1 MLSIKIK
8 KGYRLN
14 IEGKPS
20 IKLEKLQEP
29 DYVALLPEKI
39 PFIKPRL
46 LTDVGDKVKIGAEIF
61 EDKRNPDIK
70 FLSPGGGEI
79 IQINFGPRRI
89 IREIVIKLDD
99 VEAYEKFESLS
110 EKDIDN
116 IEKETLIKMI
126 LKGGLW
132 SLIRAFPL
140 RDIALPD
147 FTPPAIFVSLGS
159 EEPFQPESYVYLK
172 GKEDLFRYGINI
184 LKKLSPNVY
193 ISESYTNPFIEKEL
207 DDIPVTHT
215 YQGDYPADDPGVLL
229 YHIRKS
235 PSDNK
240 SWYING
246 QDILLLAHLLK
257 TGTYPTERTVVV
269 AGSGATERKHIKT
282 RLGVPLSHLCHNPV
296 TDNGSVRYVIGGIFR
311 GYTASKDS
319 FLGFYE
325 TSLTL
330 LSEGNEKEFFGFARA
345 GSDKPSYSRAFLS
358 ALNPSPMKMN
368 CNFHG
373 DTRACVNCGSC
384 AEVCPVDILP
394 QFTFKAIL
402 ADELE
407 ESLEHGMLDCVECG
421 LCSYVCPSKIEI
433 CKIIK
438 DAKAGYK

>member
-20 IKLEKLQEP
+20 VKLEKLQRP
-29 DYVALLPEKI
+29 AHVALLPEKI

-46 LTDVGDKVKIGAEIF
+46 LTDIGDKVKIGAAIF
-61 EDKRNPDIK
+61 EDKQNPDIK

-99 VEAYEKFESLS
+99 VEAYEKFESLP
-110 EKDIDN
+110 EKDI
-116 IEKETLIKMI
+116 EHVERETLVKMI

-140 RDIALPD
+140 RDIASPD

-172 GKEDLFRYGINI
+172 GKEELFRYGISV
-184 LKKLSPNVY
+184 LRRLSPNVY
-193 ISESYTNPFIEKEL
+193 VTESYTNPFAEKEL
-207 DDIPVTHT
+207 DDISVTHT

-235 PSDNK
+235 QSDNK

-246 QDILLLAHLLK
+246 QDILLIAHLLK
-257 TGTYPTERTVVV
+257 NGTYPVERTVVI
-269 AGSGATERKHIKT
+269 AGSAAKERKHIKT
-282 RLGVPLSHLCHNPV
+282 RLGVPLSHLCQNLV
-296 TDNGSVRYVIGGIFR
+296 KDSSSVRYVVGGIFR
-311 GYTASKDS
+311 GYTALKES
-319 FLGFYE
+319 FLSFYE

-330 LSEGNEKEFFGFARA
+330 LPEGNEKEFFGFARA
-345 GSDKPSYSRAFLS
+345 GGRETELFQSIFICFESISY
-358 ALNPSPMKMN
+358 
-368 CNFHG
+368 
-373 DTRACVNCGSC
+373 
-384 AEVCPVDILP
+384 
-394 QFTFKAIL
+394 
-402 ADELE
+402 
-407 ESLEHGMLDCVECG
+407 
-421 LCSYVCPSKIEI
+421 
-433 CKIIK
+433 
-438 DAKAGYK
+438 